1 MKISTKSRYALRIM
15 IFLAE
20 NYPLGP
26 IPIKDI
32 ADKEMLP
39 LKYTEQIMNKLVKSG
54 LVNATRGNRGGYRLT
69 NLPQHYTVNQIVKVM
84 EIFKTVTPCS
94 DSKNAQCANAH
105 KCVAADVW
113 QLLQSTIDELLDNI
127 TLLDILKMQQ
137 DKLNQPS
144 LYLTFLER
152 KATISNSQNP

>member
-94 DSKNAQCANAH
+94 DSKNVQCANAH

-113 QLLQSTIDELLDNI
+113 QLLQSTIDEMLDNI

-137 DKLNQPS
+137 D
-144 LYLTFLER
+144 
-152 KATISNSQNP
+152 

>member
-20 NYPLGP
+20 NYPLGY
-26 IPIKDI
+26 IPLKDI
-32 ADKEMLP
+32 ADSESLP
-39 LKYTEQIMNKLVKSG
+39 LKYTEQLMSKLLKAG
-54 LVNATRGNRGGYRLT
+54 LVYAVRGNHGGYKLSKT
-69 NLPQHYTVNQIVKVM
+69 PQSYSVNQIIKVM
-84 EIFKTVTPCS
+84 EIFKTVTPCAGQ
-94 DSKNAQCANAH
+94 KNAHCPHAD
-105 KCVAADVW
+105 KCSAIDVW

-137 DKLNQPS
+137 TKTKEPS

-152 KATISNSQNP
+152 KSNLRNY

>member
-15 IFLAE
+15 IFLSE
-20 NYPLGP
+20 NYPLGH
-26 IPIKDI
+26 IPIKEI

-39 LKYTEQIMNKLVKSG
+39 LKYTEQIMSKLVKAG
-54 LVNATRGNRGGYRLT
+54 LVNATRGNHGGYRLT
-69 NLPQHYTVNQIVKVM
+69 NLPQTYTVNQIVKVM

-94 DSKNAQCANAH
+94 DSKNMQCPNAE
-105 KCVAADVW
+105 KCVASDVW
-113 QLLQSTIDELLDNI
+113 QLLQATIDELLDNI

-152 KATISNSQNP
+152 KSNLSNY

>member
-26 IPIKDI
+26 ISIKDI

-39 LKYTEQIMNKLVKSG
+39 LKYTEQIMSKLVKAG
-54 LVNATRGNRGGYRLT
+54 LVSATRGNHGGYRLT
-69 NLPQHYTVNQIVKVM
+69 NLPQNYTVNQIVKVM

-94 DSKNAQCANAH
+94 DSKNIQCPNVN

-127 TLLDILKMQQ
+127 TLLDILQLQQ

-152 KATISNSQNP
+152 KANIINS

>member
-39 LKYTEQIMNKLVKSG
+39 LKYTEQIMSKLVKAG
-54 LVNATRGNRGGYRLT
+54 LVSATRGNHGGYRLT
-69 NLPQHYTVNQIVKVM
+69 NLPQDRK
-84 EIFKTVTPCS
+84 
-94 DSKNAQCANAH
+94 
-105 KCVAADVW
+105 
-113 QLLQSTIDELLDNI
+113 STR
-127 TLLDILKMQQ
+127 
-137 DKLNQPS
+137 LNS
-144 LYLTFLER
+144 SHRT
-152 KATISNSQNP
+152 

>member
-69 NLPQHYTVNQIVKVM
+69 KLPQHYTVNQIVKVM

-94 DSKNAQCANAH
+94 DSKNVQCANAH

>member
-20 NYPLGP
+20 NYPLGH

-39 LKYTEQIMNKLVKSG
+39 LKYTEQIMNKLVKAG
-54 LVNATRGNRGGYRLT
+54 LVNATRGNRGGYRLA
-69 NLPQHYTVNQIVKVM
+69 NLPQNYTVNQIVKVM

-94 DSKNAQCANAH
+94 DNKSAQCPNSE

-137 DKLNQPS
+137 EKLNQPS

-152 KATISNSQNP
+152 KSNLSNY

>member
-20 NYPLGP
+20 NSPLGP